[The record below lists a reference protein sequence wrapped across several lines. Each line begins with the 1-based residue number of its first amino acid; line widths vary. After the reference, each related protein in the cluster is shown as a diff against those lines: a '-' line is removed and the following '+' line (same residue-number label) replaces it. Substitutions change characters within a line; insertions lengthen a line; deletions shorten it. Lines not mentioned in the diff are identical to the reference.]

1 MSLNK
6 AYWRWD
12 IESDL
17 VEGGDFLESLFK
29 LNGDEETIHFK
40 KAIRP
45 QLKEEER
52 VALKEY
58 FNEHVESKGEIPF
71 RGETTHKIGDGNEPV
86 SVLWFG
92 EVIRWSKEGKPL
104 QMAGLAKKKVD
115 KPLRKKLSKVE
126 AFLFFRL
133 MDHLNESIFFKDLE
147 SRFIRINKECAKKF
161 GLNDPEEA
169 VGKTD
174 FDIFGIEHAQEA
186 FEDEQR
192 IIATEEPIFQKVE
205 KETFSDDRTKIKWA
219 STSKLPLYDENGE
232 LIGTFG
238 ITRDIT
244 HQRSIEEKLRHNDEL
259 FTKLS
264 ELAPGFLYL
273 HEVDAEGN
281 VNFPFV
287 SEGINEMFALPPEAI
302 QNSFSPLMK
311 KVHREDLK
319 RVMKSISESVKNATE
334 WDCEYRIIHPEK
346 GIRWVKGKAKPEIQ
360 EDGSLLSPG
369 YITDITEIKAVS
381 EANAELKQQFQSV
394 FNTVPNLIFVKD
406 SKGKYVMVNDAACKF
421 FGKERQELLGSTD
434 LDLGVPK
441 DKADMFLSADAEVI
455 ETKAPQFFSEIKTRL
470 ANGEDVWHQT
480 IKVPFQQTGT
490 NQPAVLTIVTDITER
505 KQKELELNETL
516 DIIGDQNKRLTNFA
530 HIVSHNLRNHAG
542 NISMLLTLYDT
553 DESEEEQEETL
564 GYLKTASDRLNES
577 INDLNEIVDLQQKT
591 INQHK
596 EVNINEYVTKT
607 KEVLLTEILTHNVT
621 FEEDIPKNLSLDYN
635 PAYLESIM
643 LNLFSNAIKY
653 RQPEL
658 SPIIGIKAY
667 HEEEHTFFEVSDNG
681 LGLDLKRHGEK
692 LFGMYNTFHGNEN
705 SKGIGLFITKNQIES
720 MGGKISV
727 ESEPG
732 HGTTFKIRL
741 K

>member
-17 VEGGDFLESLFK
+17 VEGGGFLESLFK
-29 LNGDEETIHFK
+29 LTSEDAPICFNTV
-40 KAIRP
+40 IRP
-45 QLKEEER
+45 LFGEAERVVLKESFK
-52 VALKEY
+52 A
-58 FNEHVESKGEIPF
+58 HVESRGEIPF
-71 RGETTHKIGDGNEPV
+71 QGQTTHQLGEDGAYV

-92 EVIRWSKEGKPL
+92 EVIRWSKDGAPL
-104 QMAGLAKKKVD
+104 QMAGLAKKKID
-115 KPLRKKLSKVE
+115 QPLRKKLSKID

-133 MDHLNESIFFKDLE
+133 MDNLNESIFFKDLE
-147 SRFIRINKECAKKF
+147 SRFIRINKECATKF
-161 GLNDPEEA
+161 GLKDPKEA
-169 VGKTD
+169 IGKTD

-186 FEDEQR
+186 FDDEQR

-205 KETFSDDRTKIKWA
+205 KETFTDDKKKTRWA
-219 STSKLPLYDENGE
+219 STSKLPLYDEEGE

-244 HQRSIEEKLRHNDEL
+244 HQKSIEQRLQHNDEL
-259 FTKLS
+259 FSKLS

-273 HEVDAEGN
+273 HEVAPDGK
-281 VNFPFV
+281 VSFPFV
-287 SEGINEMFALPPEAI
+287 SEGIVEMFAMSPDSI
-302 QNSFSPLMK
+302 KNSFSPLMK
-311 KVHREDLK
+311 KVHRDDLK
-319 RVMKSISESVKNATE
+319 RVMASIMESVKNASE

-346 GIRWVKGKAKPEIQ
+346 GMRWVKGKAKPEIQ
-360 EDGSLLSPG
+360 KDGSLLSPG

-381 EANAELKQQFQSV
+381 EANAELKKQFQSV
-394 FNTVPNLIFVKD
+394 FNTVPNLIFVKSGD
-406 SKGKYVMVNDAACKF
+406 GKYVMANDAACKF
-421 FGKERQELLGSTD
+421 FGHERGDLLGKTD
-434 LDLGVPK
+434 LDLGVPEE
-441 DKADMFLSADAEVI
+441 KAMMFLEADANVI
-455 ETKAPQFFSEIKTRL
+455 KTKEPQFFPEIKTTL
-470 ANGEDVWHQT
+470 KDGEEVWHQT

-490 NQPAVLTIVTDITER
+490 HKPAVLNIVTDITER

-553 DESEEEQEETL
+553 DESEEEQSEIL
-564 GYLKTASDRLNES
+564 GFLKTASDRLNES
-577 INDLNEIVDLQQKT
+577 IEDLNEVVDLQQKT
-591 INQHK
+591 INQYK
-596 EVNINEYVTKT
+596 EINIKEYVTKT
-607 KEVLLTEILTHNVT
+607 KEILMTEILTHDVAFDEN
-621 FEEDIPKNLSLDYN
+621 IPNELSLKYN
-635 PAYLESIM
+635 PAYMESIM

-653 RQPEL
+653 KRPKV
-658 SPIIGIKAY
+658 SPVITINAY
-667 HEEEHTFFEVSDNG
+667 HENGNTFFEVSDNG
-681 LGLDLKRHGEK
+681 LGLDLEKHGEK

-732 HGTTFKIRL
+732 NGTTFKIKL